1 MVEKNELRNR
11 EQRLRRAAS
20 KKGLYIKKGKC
31 YINYSQYDREVLTGY
46 SVGILE
52 YGLLV
57 AGFDSFNQH
66 TFSIEEAEEYVA
78 NCQ

>member
-1 MVEKNELRNR
+1 METKNELRNR

-31 YINYSQYDREVLTGY
+31 YINYSQYDREVFTGY
-46 SVGILE
+46 SIGILE

-57 AGFDSFNQH
+57 AGFDEFNQH
-66 TFSIEEAEEYVA
+66 TFSIEEAETYVS